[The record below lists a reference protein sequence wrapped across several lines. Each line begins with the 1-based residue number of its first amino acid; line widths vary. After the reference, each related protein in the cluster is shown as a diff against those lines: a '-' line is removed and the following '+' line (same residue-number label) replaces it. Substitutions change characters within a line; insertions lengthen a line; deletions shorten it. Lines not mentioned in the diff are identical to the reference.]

1 LKAKMANINLL
12 PSDLGPKASVLRLA
26 ALLKRLTVAA
36 LAIFCVFSVLTIAYV
51 VFLNTQIKK
60 VSAEGEVLQRSI
72 KALEETEQ
80 KLFLVKDRLASIKS
94 LTGVQTLEAG
104 FGDFERILTSGDSG
118 VSLTK
123 ISASPGE
130 IRIWGATFT
139 SRPLGDFLEEV
150 LVNPDY
156 KTVNLA
162 MFAYNPATGYTFELG
177 VSTK

>member
-1 LKAKMANINLL
+1 MANINLL

-26 ALLKRLTVAA
+26 ALLKRLTLGA
-36 LAIFCVFSVLTIAYV
+36 LAIFCVFAGLTIAYL
-51 VFLNTQIKK
+51 VFLNTRIKK
-60 VSAEGEVLQRSI
+60 VSAENEVLQRSI

-94 LTGVQTLEAG
+94 LTGAQVLEAG

-118 VSLTK
+118 VAFSK

-130 IRIWGATFT
+130 IGIWGASLT

-162 MFAYNPATGYTFELG
+162 TFTYNPSAGYTFELG